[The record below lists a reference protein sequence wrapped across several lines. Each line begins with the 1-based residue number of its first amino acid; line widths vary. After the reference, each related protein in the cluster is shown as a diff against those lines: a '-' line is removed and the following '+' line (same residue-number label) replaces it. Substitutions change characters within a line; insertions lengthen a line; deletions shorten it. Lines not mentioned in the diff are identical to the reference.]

1 MRKNERLLE
10 AWDQLVK
17 TIAQKQG
24 LSSEQAVLHVRKHF
38 PELYELYKKA
48 KQEKKANPS
57 K

>member
-17 TIAQKQG
+17 TIAEKQG
-24 LSSEQAVLHVRKHF
+24 MSSEQAILHVRKHF

>member
-1 MRKNERLLE
+1 MRENERLLE

-17 TIAQKQG
+17 TIAEKQG

-48 KQEKKANPS
+48 RQEKKVNPS